1 MPDGFLAGLET
12 PLVKA
17 PASEQP
23 PSSEGE
29 LSSLA
34 ADRLAEE
41 ELAQQAAEHQSTD
54 TFGQGFD
61 AKGPEAAV
69 LDPETEA
76 VYIVLKDGLDAV
88 LSTFPGR
95 EAFLQQG
102 QTVARALAALEKKK
116 GLRKAPA
123 ETFRLI
129 REWLTQLASD
139 GKNGKFWIEQEVKRR
154 GDAIYEKLAHHQDSL

>member
-1 MPDGFLAGLET
+1 MPDSFLAGLET
-12 PLVKA
+12 PPVPA
-17 PASEQP
+17 PAPEQP

-41 ELAQQAAEHQSTD
+41 ELAKQGAEHQPAD
-54 TFGQGFD
+54 TFGQGFE

-76 VYIVLKDGLDAV
+76 TYLILKDGLDSV
-88 LSTFPGR
+88 LDAFPGK

-102 QTVARALAALEKKK
+102 QAVARTLAALEKKK

-139 GKNGKFWIEQEVKRR
+139 GKISKFWIEQEVKRR